1 MLLSHLAE
9 GNHPQKL
16 LTSHLKNVAQKCK
29 DEILNLDLDLKSLIT
44 QEKLAELSYQIGIF
58 HDIGKASCFFQR
70 RLNGGRRN
78 DNRGNHAMISAL
90 IAFEALKEEDYGEEY
105 RAIAFMVIVRHHGAL
120 NDFSDMYNQF
130 EAGVYSYVSEIA
142 SDILQ
147 TGLSEIKELYP
158 MDLVPVLQRISD
170 QRGFTEIW
178 EELNSSF
185 ETLVDEENIHYFFI
199 ASLLFSLLIDSD
211 KKDAARLENDYFDG
225 NLDDDI
231 LNPFPYIESL
241 RRDNPE
247 KFDPDSKINRQRN
260 RFLKIIDTHPGIS
273 RENHLYLI
281 TAPTGIGKTF
291 GALAFANRL
300 KSKLD
305 KGKGRLIYCL
315 PYTSIIEQNYDEF
328 EKVIHH
334 NCKGKYD
341 ERPSRYLI
349 KHHHLSLKKIEN
361 RIDTEDYNYEE
372 YGKDVLFVES
382 WESAV
387 VVTTFVQLFHSIFG
401 IQNRLLKKFHRI
413 TGSIIVLDEAQ
424 NIDPKYY
431 PLIGKGLKI
440 LGECFDCYFLL
451 ITATQPEIFKKEDGA
466 VEIIN
471 DEDFMQE
478 EIFNRVKLNIY
489 QDTKTIQEFAKGF
502 INEFKGNNALIV
514 MNTKKSAFSLYKVLE
529 DHPNYKDY
537 KIYCL
542 TTLLIPKDRQNI
554 IEKIKG
560 LLKNGNKVIVVSTQ
574 LVEAGV
580 DFSFKTVY
588 RDYAPLDSVIQTAGR
603 CNRNGEFGVC
613 GGEMHLICL
622 KEEDRDKTFYSYI
635 YTPILIQHLEETL
648 TQSKYESRDFS
659 SLSKSYYNKFDFQA
673 VSNQLLGAMEELE
686 YSKVNKFKLIEDDYA
701 SCRLLILSDESAEK
715 DFVRQ
720 TKLNQQKEMTSKE
733 KYELE
738 MIKLRLKQYE
748 LSLSEK
754 DFGKSHH
761 DSLSDDF
768 GVIHYSD
775 INDNYTEDRGL
786 ILRDG
791 EKNITSSV
799 AAW

>member
-1 MLLSHLAE
+1 M
-9 GNHPQKL
+9 
-16 LTSHLKNVAQKCK
+16 
-29 DEILNLDLDLKSLIT
+29 
-44 QEKLAELSYQIGIF
+44 
-58 HDIGKASCFFQR
+58 
-70 RLNGGRRN
+70 
-78 DNRGNHAMISAL
+78 
-90 IAFEALKEEDYGEEY
+90 
-105 RAIAFMVIVRHHGAL
+105 
-120 NDFSDMYNQF
+120 
-130 EAGVYSYVSEIA
+130 
-142 SDILQ
+142 
-147 TGLSEIKELYP
+147 
-158 MDLVPVLQRISD
+158 
-170 QRGFTEIW
+170 
-178 EELNSSF
+178 
-185 ETLVDEENIHYFFI
+185 
-199 ASLLFSLLIDSD
+199 
-211 KKDAARLENDYFDG
+211 
-225 NLDDDI
+225 
-231 LNPFPYIESL
+231 
-241 RRDNPE
+241 
-247 KFDPDSKINRQRN
+247 
-260 RFLKIIDTHPGIS
+260 
-273 RENHLYLI
+273 
-281 TAPTGIGKTF
+281 
-291 GALAFANRL
+291 
-300 KSKLD
+300 
-305 KGKGRLIYCL
+305 
-315 PYTSIIEQNYDEF
+315 
-328 EKVIHH
+328 IHH

-686 YSKVNKFKLIEDDYA
+686 YSKVNKFKLIEDDYK
-701 SCRLLILSDESAEK
+701 RK
-715 DFVRQ
+715 
-720 TKLNQQKEMTSKE
+720 
-733 KYELE
+733 
-738 MIKLRLKQYE
+738 
-748 LSLSEK
+748 
-754 DFGKSHH
+754 
-761 DSLSDDF
+761 
-768 GVIHYSD
+768 
-775 INDNYTEDRGL
+775 
-786 ILRDG
+786 
-791 EKNITSSV
+791 
-799 AAW
+799 